1 MDSDELRDDWIAERR
16 RRLSGLTLALG
27 GANVIMQLSMLP
39 VGRGV
44 FESTVESGSLHR
56 HPVKRTRTTL
66 GYVMIAMFGTDH
78 ERRVLRAEVNRQH
91 RAVRSDPVSPV
102 AYDAFDPALQLWV
115 AACMYR
121 GVLDAETFLYG
132 APGDEVAD
140 QLYRASA
147 RFATTLQVPSDA
159 WPEDREAFERYWETA
174 LGSIELDDDTRA
186 FLYGVASLDFLPR
199 FVRWPFVGA
208 HRLITTGFLPE
219 PFRELLGLPFGRVCQ
234 RLFRWW
240 CAGAVF
246 VNSLTPQPLR
256 GFPWNLALWDARRR
270 IRRGIHF
277 V

>member
-1 MDSDELRDDWIAERR
+1 MASDVSAAWIEARQR
-16 RRLSGLTLALG
+16 LLSGMTLALG

-66 GYVMIAMFGTDH
+66 GYVMVAMFGTDH
-78 ERRVLRAEVNRQH
+78 ERDVLSAQVNRQH
-91 RAVRSDPVSPV
+91 RAVRAGPDSPV
-102 AYDAFDPALQLWV
+102 AYDAFDPELQLWV

-132 APGDEVAD
+132 VPSDDVAD
-140 QLYRASA
+140 ELYAASA
-147 RFATTLQVPSDA
+147 RFATTLQVPPER
-159 WPEDREAFERYWETA
+159 WPEDRAAFERYWTS
-174 LGSIELDDDTRA
+174 SIESISLDDDTRA
-186 FLYGVASLDFLPR
+186 FLYGIASLDFLPAI
-199 FVRWPFVGA
+199 VRWPFVRL

-219 PFRELLGLPFGRVCQ
+219 PFRDAIGLPWGRVRQ

-240 CAGAVF
+240 CSSAAT
-246 VNSLTPQPLR
+246 VNSITPQPVR
-256 GFPWNLALWDARRR
+256 GFPWNLALWDAQRR
-270 IRRGIHF
+270 IRRGIDF